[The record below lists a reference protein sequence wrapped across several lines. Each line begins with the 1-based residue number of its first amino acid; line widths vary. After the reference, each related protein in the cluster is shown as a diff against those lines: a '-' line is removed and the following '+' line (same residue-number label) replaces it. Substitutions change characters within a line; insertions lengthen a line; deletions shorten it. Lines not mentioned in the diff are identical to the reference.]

1 MPTAQ
6 IKIKPSIFLKGAFAL
21 FLLMALLAPFSSG
34 LAAQDNNYV
43 TDDAQKLLDQAAQQA
58 GATSGERPVT
68 AVEIIGDIIKVVL
81 GFVGV
86 IFLALVIYG
95 GFTWMT
101 AGGNEER
108 VSKAATVLKQSG
120 IGMAAIIIAFLIT
133 TFVVNALIETSR
145 FEPAP
150 NLPPAQVE

>member
-1 MPTAQ
+1 
-6 IKIKPSIFLKGAFAL
+6 
-21 FLLMALLAPFSSG
+21 MALLAPFSSG

-101 AGGNEER
+101 AGGNEEK
-108 VSKAATVLKQSG
+108 VKTATDLMTKAA
-120 IGMAAIIIAFLIT
+120 IGLAIILSAYLLAN
-133 TFVVNALIETSR
+133 FVVFKLMGIAGVS
-145 FEPAP
+145 
-150 NLPPAQVE
+150 